1 MWDELSS
8 SHWAGNLWTL
18 KLGCE
23 GHKHSLQSSS
33 IPAYIAVLEKHVEVL
48 PQRCYGLLLMFFGK
62 SVFSK
67 WTCQAAELQ
76 EGSVLVC
83 AI

>member
-18 KLGCE
+18 KLGFE

-48 PQRCYGLLLMFFGK
+48 PQCCYGK